1 MTDDAQKANLTQ
13 DAAQGT
19 TPDSASGMACARA
32 EDATVGVPIS
42 DDARTQVVFQRD
54 EPRRAIPFPRLK
66 KKVKRDRH
74 KRTKVSVFR
83 YAYYDPAFKFF
94 VEQVLDCDYL
104 QLPKATKRTME
115 LGIQNSSDY
124 VCTPFKHMMGDW
136 IEALELGA
144 DILVQVGGPCR
155 LGYYGEMQ
163 EQILRDMGYDFTMLN
178 FSHGIEQGYVGW
190 GKEVLRTVNPDIAIP
205 HGVKQLLACG
215 HMLTLLDQARDFYLA
230 NGGFER
236 ERGAYRRAWEAL
248 MDEMRATTT
257 KAEIDAAFTRGMERM
272 REIPLNKPADPV
284 RIGIVGELYTAI
296 DENSNLGLDEKLM
309 DMGVEVARTLNFSN
323 RYTHYHE
330 ENMRRTIAEYAEYD
344 MGPTSTMTLAA
355 AKKYAQLGFDGLVH
369 AKCAGCTPEID
380 CIPVLQRISEDFHM
394 PVLYLT
400 YDTETSDTGLMTRLE
415 AFYDMLAMKK
425 EAK

>member
-1 MTDDAQKANLTQ
+1 MPSLQKAKDVLERLTQ
-13 DAAQGT
+13 
-19 TPDSASGMACARA
+19 PRS
-32 EDATVGVPIS
+32 EDATVPVTVS
-42 DDARTQVVFQRD
+42 DDVRTQVVYEPD
-54 EPRRAIPFPRLK
+54 EPRRMLPFPHLPK
-66 KKVKRDRH
+66 KLRRDRH
-74 KRTKVSVFR
+74 KHTLVSVFR
-83 YAYYDPAFKFF
+83 YAYYDPAFKYF

-115 LGIQNSSDY
+115 LGIQSSSDY

-178 FSHGIEQGYVGW
+178 FSHGIEQGYIGW
-190 GKEVLRTVNPDIAIP
+190 GKEVLRMVNPDIAIP
-205 HGVKQLLACG
+205 NGVKQLLACG
-215 HMLTLLDQARDFYLA
+215 HMLTLLDSARDFYMA

-236 ERGAYRRAWEAL
+236 EPGAFRRAWGGL
-248 MDEMRATTT
+248 MDAMRAAAT
-257 KAEIDAAFTRGMERM
+257 KAEIDEAYRAGMEEM
-272 REIPLNKPADPV
+272 RAIPLDKPADPV
-284 RIGIVGELYTAI
+284 RIGIIGELYTAI

-309 DMGVEVARTLNFSN
+309 DMGVEVHRTLNFSN
-323 RYTHYHE
+323 RYTHYNE
-330 ENMRRTIAEYAEYD
+330 ENLRRTIAEYAEYD

-355 AKKYAQLGFDGLVH
+355 AKKYAEMGFDGLVH

-380 CIPVLQRISEDFHM
+380 CIPVLRRISEDFHI

-425 EAK
+425 AAKRW